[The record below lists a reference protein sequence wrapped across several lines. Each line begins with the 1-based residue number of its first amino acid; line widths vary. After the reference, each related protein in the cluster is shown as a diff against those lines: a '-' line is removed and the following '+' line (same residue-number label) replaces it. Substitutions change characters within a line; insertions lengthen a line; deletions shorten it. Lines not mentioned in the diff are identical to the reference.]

1 MGLMD
6 KLKKAATQHGDK
18 IEKGIDQAAKVAEK
32 RAGAKN
38 ASKVRQV
45 ADKAK
50 DAVDNLAEEKRKPR
64 DEGPPSRMTP

>member
-6 KLKKAATQHGDK
+6 KLKKVATDHGDK
-18 IEKGIDQAAKVAEK
+18 IEKGIDQAAKAAEK

-50 DAVDNLAEEKRKPR
+50 DAVDNLADDKKKPR
-64 DEGPPSRMTP
+64 PDEPPSRMTP